1 MKMNMRFDRLFTAA
15 LVVALF
21 SSCGGELPPGQT
33 PEQAQAPAAR
43 SGIPRLGLF
52 AMKASNG
59 MYVSCTM
66 TPDSS
71 GKITLLANR
80 DKVGPNEVF
89 TGWYDEAGHM
99 GIMAPNGKVVSVERE
114 VGGLLVA
121 DRDYVGEW
129 EYFELMDQGQGLFAL
144 KNSNGRF
151 VCAHYDLP
159 GTKTNR
165 LMADREEANEWERFT
180 IVQDPAIG
188 Q

>member
-1 MKMNMRFDRLFTAA
+1 MRFTPFFAAA
-15 LVVALF
+15 LVLALL
-21 SSCGGELPPGQT
+21 SSCGTELPPGQT
-33 PEQAQAPAAR
+33 PEQSPASVAQP
-43 SGIPRLGLF
+43 GIPRLGLF
-52 AMKASNG
+52 AIKASNG
-59 MYVSCTM
+59 MYVTCTM

-89 TGWYDEAGHM
+89 TGWYDDAGHM

-114 VGGLLVA
+114 AGGLLVA

-129 EYFELMDQGQGLFAL
+129 EYFELVDQGQGLFAL
-144 KNSNGRF
+144 KNSNGKF
-151 VCAHYDLP
+151 VCPHYDLP
-159 GTKTNR
+159 GASTNR
-165 LMADREEANEWERFT
+165 LLADRDEANEWERFT